1 MDNPAKQLELLM
13 LNYLRDDASLHTAL
27 PFALRTVSAHSLLLR
42 VSETIADLG
51 DDNANATKD
60 SPGARAVSALHKWST
75 RITALLS
82 AKSAVVQWSGCCLV
96 RASVAQAPSA
106 FQKDMRGWCNALLAA
121 AGKIDDGFA
130 SDVATAATEL
140 ILASKAFP
148 ALQRDLNQMYLA
160 KLVARM
166 CDRVGKGNVIL
177 TPFLRNIRALVRA
190 FPNGLR
196 SQSERIEILCLQAI
210 ATPSATAETVDLAS
224 GCLLDLVRIDKESAA
239 KGGES
244 KVLDKILASVD
255 EVVDAMFSSVE
266 DVPTKDESAPVG
278 LVLPAVDGEYYA
290 QLLARVAQLDALAAC
305 LCRVIAEMTTG
316 FSARKAIDLVRRIYS
331 VITRVHLQNR
341 GDSDGLLLSMAL
353 PTACVKANDILSI
366 LLSRNL
372 VRDFRFVSTICSK
385 SLEFSNN
392 HTALRISAYRLVG
405 VAIDA
410 FDCDF
415 VRLALDGL
423 SKAIILDIQLDGQA
437 NRRSAQP
444 LAAQPQNKKR
454 KLQVSD
460 STQDD
465 TAPINWDLKF
475 AALTTLERL
484 ILFGQPHA
492 VSVDLHGPL
501 RAVLAGL
508 LGSATA
514 KPPPSASTTSTCGSF
529 SSPLAAYQHA
539 LLRCTLAGIE
549 AGVGRAAA
557 DILPVGARII
567 AAMLHHPDLPVRD
580 LCRRAAVVVDVVI
593 HPRLPRFEY
602 APAAAPAVHLSPLEN
617 VPRPETPGKRRLEED
632 DREEDIRHSISTTM
646 SSANRDAVFAPP
658 SPAAAPAIVESVVV
672 MTTAT
677 TRLTEFL
684 SVPHEESSAAT
695 PAGADEEDDE
705 EDLPIPQRMQR
716 SDPVVPMDIDSAEG
730 EDEEDDGELPE
741 INVEEDDD
749 DEDESE

>member
-27 PFALRTVSAHSLLLR
+27 PFVLRTVSAHNLLLR

-51 DDNANATKD
+51 EDNANVTKD

-96 RASVAQAPSA
+96 RASVAQSPGA

-121 AGKIDDGFA
+121 AGKIDDAFA
-130 SDVATAATEL
+130 SDVADAATEL

-166 CDRVGKGNVIL
+166 CDRVGQGNVSL
-177 TPFLRNIRALVRA
+177 TPFLRNIRALLRA
-190 FPNGLR
+190 FSNGLR
-196 SQSERIEILCLQAI
+196 SQSERIEILCLQTI
-210 ATPSATAETVDLAS
+210 ATPSATAETVGLAT

-266 DVPTKDESAPVG
+266 DARTKDEGAPVG
-278 LVLPAVDGEYYA
+278 LVLPVVDGEYHA
-290 QLLARVAQLDALAAC
+290 QVLARVAQLDALAAC
-305 LCRVIAEMTTG
+305 LCRVIADMKTG
-316 FSARKAIDLVRRIYS
+316 FSARKVIDLIRRIYS
-331 VITRVHLQNR
+331 VTTRVNLQNR
-341 GDSDGLLLSMAL
+341 GDSDGLLLSMVL
-353 PTACVKANDILSI
+353 PTTCVKANDVLCI

-372 VRDFRFVSTICSK
+372 VRDLRFVSTICSK
-385 SLEFSNN
+385 SLEFSHN
-392 HTALRISAYRLVG
+392 HTALRMSAYHLIG
-405 VAIDA
+405 VAIDT

-415 VRLALDGL
+415 VKLSLDGL
-423 SKAIILDIQLDGQA
+423 AKAIILDIQLDGQA
-437 NRRSAQP
+437 NRRATQP
-444 LAAQPQNKKR
+444 LVAQPQNKKR

-465 TAPINWDLKF
+465 AAPINWDLKF
-475 AALTTLERL
+475 TALTTLERL
-484 ILFGQPHA
+484 ILFGQPHV
-492 VSVDLHGPL
+492 VSLDLHGPL
-501 RAVLAGL
+501 RAVLAAL

-514 KPPPSASTTSTCGSF
+514 KLLPSASTTSTCGPF

-567 AAMLHHPDLPVRD
+567 AAMLHHPDLRVRD
-580 LCRRAAVVVDVVI
+580 LCRRAAVVVDLVI

-602 APAAAPAVHLSPLEN
+602 APVAVPAVHLSPLEN
-617 VPRPETPGKRRLEED
+617 VPRPETPGKRRLEEA
-632 DREEDIRHSISTTM
+632 DREEDVRHSISATT

-658 SPAAAPAIVESVVV
+658 SPAAAPAIVESVAV
-672 MTTAT
+672 MTTTTT

-684 SVPHEESSAAT
+684 SVPHEESPAAT
-695 PAGADEEDDE
+695 PTGTDEEEE
-705 EDLPIPQRMQR
+705 EDLPIPHRTQRN
-716 SDPVVPMDIDSAEG
+716 DPVVPMDMDSAG
-730 EDEEDDGELPE
+730 EDDNDDGELPE
-741 INVEEDDD
+741 INIDEDDD
-749 DEDESE
+749 EEDESE